1 MQYCS
6 GCGKQVADG
15 AAACPACGKAM
26 AGAPSSATGGQGGL
40 NDNLA
45 GALCY
50 LFIPAI
56 IFLAIEPYNRN
67 PYVRFHAFQ
76 GLFLGF
82 VSFVGHF
89 CLSIIPVLGWM
100 IMLVFSLLIFI
111 LAIIA
116 AVKAFQGNKWHIPVI
131 GDFAASQAAS

>member
-6 GCGKQVADG
+6 GCGKQVPDG
-15 AAACPACGKAM
+15 VSACPACGKSITGVSGSA
-26 AGAPSSATGGQGGL
+26 AGSQGGL

-76 GLFLGF
+76 GLFLGL

-89 CLSIIPVLGWM
+89 CLGIIPVLGWV
-100 IMLVFSLLIFI
+100 IMPIFSLLIFI

-131 GDFAASQAAS
+131 GDFAAGQAAS